1 MKKFFEKHD
10 LVKLSGILLLLS
22 VILTWV
28 IKQGTFQY
36 GEMSV
41 NEISR
46 VGFTTFV
53 QYSMLGIY
61 YFTVLVTFLFV
72 LGGFYQVLSKT
83 AGYQALIK
91 GIVKKLKG
99 HEILFVGI
107 ISFLIAA
114 WTCVANEYLPLFV
127 FIPFIIT
134 ILNRLKVDK
143 VAAFSST
150 FGAILVGTIGSVY
163 SSKVAGVFTSTFVDS
178 YLWVKII
185 LFAVAFILLTL
196 FTILRMKKAKNQEVD
211 YDLFEIETVKSEK
224 KNPVVW
230 PYIVGLVLITI
241 TVLLAY
247 LPWSTWKVDAFSKAT
262 SWVNELSIA
271 GIPLISYIF
280 GDFEAFGTWNMFSVQ
295 FVLIF
300 ATLLIHWFGRI
311 SLNDVLTSVGEGMKK
326 MGKIV
331 VLMLIIYAIVLF
343 SLLYPTVPTIVDWI
357 ATRASG
363 FNVLLAGINAIITSI
378 FSIEP
383 TYMISLAGNYYA
395 STYAANVDILAI
407 IFQSVFGLMSFF
419 VPSSVVLMLGLS
431 YTGTSYKE
439 WMRHIWKFLLAM
451 LLVVIII
458 IAVMSLFVL

>member
-10 LVKLSGILLLLS
+10 LVKLSGIVLLLA

-28 IKQGTFQY
+28 IKQGSFQY

-46 VGFTTFV
+46 VGFSAFA

-107 ISFLIAA
+107 ISLLIAA
-114 WTCVANEYLPLFV
+114 WACLANEYLPLFV
-127 FIPFIIT
+127 LIPFIIT

-143 VAAFSST
+143 VAAFSTT
-150 FGAILVGTIGSVY
+150 FGAILVGIIGSVY
-163 SSKVAGVFTSTFVDS
+163 SSKVAGVFTGAFVDS

-185 LFAVAFILLTL
+185 LFAVSYILLTL
-196 FTILRMKKAKNQEVD
+196 FTILRMKKAKNQEEN
-211 YDLFEIETVKSEK
+211 YDLFEIDTVKSEK

-230 PYIVGLVLITI
+230 PYIVGLVLITV

-247 LPWSTWKVDAFSKAT
+247 LPWSTWKVEAFSKAT
-262 SWVNELSIA
+262 TWVNELSIA

-295 FVLIF
+295 YVLIF

-311 SLNDVLTSVGEGMKK
+311 SLNDVLTSIGEGMKK
-326 MGKIV
+326 MGKTVIV
-331 VLMLIIYAIVLF
+331 MLIVYAILLF
-343 SLLYPTVPTIVDWI
+343 SLFYPTVPTIVDWI
-357 ATRASG
+357 ATRSSG
-363 FNVLLAGINAIITSI
+363 FNVLLAGINTIIASI

-383 TYMISLAGNYYA
+383 TYLISLAGTYYA
-395 STYAANVDILAI
+395 STYASNVDILAI
-407 IFQSVFGLMSFF
+407 IFQSIFGLMSFF
-419 VPSSVVLMLGLS
+419 IPSSAVLMLGLS
-431 YTGTSYKE
+431 YTGTSYRE
-439 WMRHIWKFLLAM
+439 WMKHIWKFLLAM
-451 LLVVIII
+451 LLIVIII